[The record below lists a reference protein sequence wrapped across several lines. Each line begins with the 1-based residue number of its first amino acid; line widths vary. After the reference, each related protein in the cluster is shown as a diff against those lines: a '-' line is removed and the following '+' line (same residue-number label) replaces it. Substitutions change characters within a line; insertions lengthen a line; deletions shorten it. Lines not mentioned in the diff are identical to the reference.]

1 MDRRQDQVVLIQERH
16 AGLIAGRARWV
27 EGEFRKEAFAG
38 RISASDLFEL
48 NEIGTPNLCIF
59 VDAIEMWVVPET
71 GTLQIGR
78 PFGISK
84 ISDRL
89 NEGSPVIAGAGRRG
103 KSGSAALNNSA
114 Q

>member
-1 MDRRQDQVVLIQERH
+1 
-16 AGLIAGRARWV
+16 IAGRVRWV
-27 EGEFRKEAFAG
+27 EGEFRQEAFAG

-78 PFGISK
+78 PFGISQ
-84 ISDRL
+84 IADRL
-89 NEGSPVIAGAGRRG
+89 NEGGPVFAGAWRPG
-103 KSGSAALNNSA
+103 KGAKCAERIGSLRHVIEDALC
-114 Q
+114 